1 MLLLRRTLPDQ
12 CSGRKRYGLFSV
24 NNGIARMN
32 QIAREFE

>member
-1 MLLLRRTLPDQ
+1 MLLVRRTLPDQ

-24 NNGIARMN
+24 NNGIVCVN